1 MFRESEGIEVP
12 SDLNTKIWRYVDFA
26 KFVSILEEKAL
37 FFADYRQFDDPQEG
51 CFPPENIENHIQ
63 SLGQNNK
70 DIPLEKRKEI
80 AKSHYNKLE
89 KTLHGAGDY
98 FINCWHMNKVESLAM
113 WKLYSDMNKGISI
126 QSTFK
131 NLNECLSKYE
141 YADDIAIGMVNYD
154 PSIDWSHE
162 CTVYRPFIHKRR
174 SFQHEQELRAILFR
188 RHDANNMKLEIDN
201 PADTIKDSKGI
212 PIPVDLDILI
222 DKIYIS
228 PKAHIWF
235 EKLVKTLLNKYDLG
249 HKEVIHS
256 TIYDKNLY

>member
-12 SDLNTKIWRYVDFA
+12 NDPYIKIWRYVDFA
-26 KFVSILEEKAL
+26 KFVLILEEKAL
-37 FFADYRQFDDPQEG
+37 FFADYKQFDDPEEG
-51 CFPPENIENHIQ
+51 CFPYENIIKQ
-63 SLGQNNK
+63 SQVLGQVNK
-70 DIPLEKRKEI
+70 DIPLEKRIEI
-80 AKSHYNKLE
+80 AEGHYRKLE
-89 KTLHGAGDY
+89 EALHGAGDY
-98 FINCWHMNKVESLAM
+98 FINCWHMNNVESLAM
-113 WKLYSDMNKGISI
+113 WKLYSDMNKGIAI

-141 YADDIAIGMVNYD
+141 HADDIAIGMVNYD

-162 CTVYRPFIHKRR
+162 CTVYRPFLHKRR
-174 SFQHEQELRAILFR
+174 SFQHEQELRAVLFR
-188 RHDANNMKLEIDN
+188 SHDANKMKLEIDN

-235 EKLVKTLLNKYDLG
+235 EKLVRTLLNKYDLG